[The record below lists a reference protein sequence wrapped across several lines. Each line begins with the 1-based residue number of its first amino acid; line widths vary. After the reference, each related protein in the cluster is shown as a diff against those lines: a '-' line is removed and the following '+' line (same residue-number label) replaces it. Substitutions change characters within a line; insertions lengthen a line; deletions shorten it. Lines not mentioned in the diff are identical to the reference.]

1 MPGAILVSD
10 QVAEHFGDE
19 LRRAAPGRPLVV
31 LRGGERVDGD
41 PAEVEVA
48 FFSADLY
55 PVRTRELVIAL
66 RDAPGLRWL
75 HSFAAGVDHPW
86 FQSLLARGI
95 RLTNSPGASAVPIA
109 HTVMLYLLALSRDL
123 AGWLRDQAAA
133 RWSPRDVEDLA
144 GARIAVLGMG
154 PIGAEIARLATAFGM
169 RVTGFRRTPAGD
181 EPCETL
187 AMTELDRVLPALDW
201 LVLALPLTAE
211 TQRILDAR
219 RIALLPKH
227 VRVVNVGRGPLVDE
241 AALAAALAEGR
252 IAGAALDVFEVEP
265 LPAGSPLW
273 RMPNVLVSPHRA
285 GDHEGWE
292 DDVVA
297 VFVDNLRRFVAGEP
311 LRNVVDVELGYAP
324 AERSSASF
332 TRA

>member
-10 QVAEHFGDE
+10 QVAERFGDE

-41 PAEVEVA
+41 PAAVEVA

-109 HTVMLYLLALSRDL
+109 HTVLLYLLALSRDL
-123 AGWLRDQAAA
+123 PAWLRDQAAA
-133 RWSPRDVEDLA
+133 RWSPRDVEDLS

-154 PIGAEIARLATAFGM
+154 PIGAEIARLAAAFGM
-169 RVTGFRRTPAGD
+169 RVTGFRRAPAGD

-187 AMTELDRVLPALDW
+187 AMAELDRVLPELDW

-211 TQRILDAR
+211 TQRVLDAR

-227 VRVVNVGRGPLVDE
+227 ARVVNVGRGPLVDE
-241 AALAAALAEGR
+241 AALAAALTEGR

-265 LPAGSPLW
+265 LPAESPLW
-273 RMPNVLVSPHRA
+273 RLPNVIVTPHSSGTTPGNQVRSA
-285 GDHEGWE
+285 E
-292 DDVVA
+292 
-297 VFVDNLRRFVAGEP
+297 LFVANVARWVRGEP
-311 LRNVVDVELGYAP
+311 LRHEVR
-324 AERSSASF
+324 AE
-332 TRA
+332 

>member
-1 MPGAILVSD
+1 
-10 QVAEHFGDE
+10 
-19 LRRAAPGRPLVV
+19 
-31 LRGGERVDGD
+31 
-41 PAEVEVA
+41 
-48 FFSADLY
+48 
-55 PVRTRELVIAL
+55 VIAL
-66 RDAPGLRWL
+66 RDAPDLRWL

-265 LPAGSPLW
+265 LPAESPLW
-273 RMPNVLVSPHRA
+273 RLPNVIVTPHSSGTTPGNHVRSA
-285 GDHEGWE
+285 E
-292 DDVVA
+292 
-297 VFVDNLRRFVAGEP
+297 LFVANVARWVRGEP
-311 LRNVVDVELGYAP
+311 LRHEVR
-324 AERSSASF
+324 AE
-332 TRA
+332 